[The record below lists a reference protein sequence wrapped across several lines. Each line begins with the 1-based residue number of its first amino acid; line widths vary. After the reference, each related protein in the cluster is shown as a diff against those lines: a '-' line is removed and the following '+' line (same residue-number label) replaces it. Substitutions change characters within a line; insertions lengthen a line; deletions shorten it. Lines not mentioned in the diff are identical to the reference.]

1 MVEGKTVAYEFGPF
15 RLYPSRWALERGGE
29 PVPLTP
35 RAFDTLLALVENR
48 GRVLTKE
55 ELFRTVWKG
64 AVVDENNLSQAI
76 SAVRKALGEGA
87 NGDRYVSTI
96 PRRGYSFVA
105 PVEEI
110 RDVPRPMPEAAAVAA
125 LPADVA

>member
-1 MVEGKTVAYEFGPF
+1 MLERKTQSYGFGPF

-29 PVPLTP
+29 TVTLTP
-35 RAFDTLLALVENR
+35 RAFDTLLALVENH

-55 ELFRTVWKG
+55 ELFQTVWKG

-76 SAVRKALGEGA
+76 SAVRKGVGEGP
-87 NGDRYVSTI
+87 NGDRYVSTV

-105 PVEEI
+105 PVVETV
-110 RDVPRPMPEAAAVAA
+110 DAPRPMAQPAAV
-125 LPADVA
+125 V